1 MSPRKQQKFIRH
13 FSNAEKSRKKFLI
26 RASEI
31 LGERGYKIFPSTR
44 DQIYKDLKRAEDVR
58 TIRTLEEYKLC
69 GAALMAAGARHARE
83 QGTIL
88 VRVQDVEAGWSG
100 KLRMGPG
107 NCRPHHCS
115 RLSVLERESAVREML
130 PEVEI
135 ILDES

>member
-1 MSPRKQQKFIRH
+1 MSPRKQQKFVRH
-13 FSNAEKSRKKFLI
+13 LTPKEKTRKKFLI

-31 LGERGYKIFPSTR
+31 LGERGYKIYPSTR
-44 DQIYKDLKRAEDVR
+44 DQIYEDLKRAEAVR
-58 TIRTLEEYKLC
+58 TIRTLEEFKLC
-69 GAALMAAGARHARE
+69 GAALMAAGAQNARE

-88 VRVQDVEAGWSG
+88 VRVRNMKAGWSG

-115 RLSVLERESAVREML
+115 RLSVLDRESAVRKML
-130 PEVEI
+130 PEMEI